1 MESYRDGIYRIKF
14 PAPEEMSAIRVKL
27 FTGSSGMFL
36 GSFGQNMLLTIKIKL
51 FLSRPGGGFIHCVG
65 STSEHKSRV
74 FVPNRRCPGLPSGA
88 CSHKQTIRCVD

>member
-51 FLSRPGGGFIHCVG
+51 FYRDQEEDLFTASYQPQNIKVGYLCQTVVVRGYRLVHAAISRLYGV
-65 STSEHKSRV
+65 
-74 FVPNRRCPGLPSGA
+74 
-88 CSHKQTIRCVD
+88 